1 MSQEKEKEKE
11 SLWREIL
18 ESVVLAV
25 ILAAIIR
32 IWFVEPFYIPSA
44 SMEPTLYPRDRIIVN
59 KIVYKFHQPERGD
72 VVVFKYPL
80 DTQRDFIK
88 RVIALEGETVE
99 VRDSYVF
106 INGKR
111 LEEPYL
117 PHEIVAKFGPYQVP
131 KGHIFVMGDN
141 RNNSDDSRVWGPLN
155 KEFLVGKALFIYW
168 PPERLKIIR

>member
-1 MSQEKEKEKE
+1 MSQEKEKDKK

-25 ILAAIIR
+25 VLAAVIR
-32 IWFVEPFYIPSA
+32 IWFLEPFYIPST
-44 SMEPTLYPRDRIIVN
+44 SMEPTLYPQDRIIIN
-59 KIVYKFHQPERGD
+59 KIGYKFRQPERGD

-80 DTQRDFIK
+80 DPQRDFIK
-88 RVIALEGETVE
+88 RVIALEGETIE
-99 VRDSYVF
+99 VRDNCVF

-117 PHEIVAKFGPYQVP
+117 TDEVVAEFGPYVVP
-131 KGHIFVMGDN
+131 KDHLFVMGDN

-155 KEFLVGKALFIYW
+155 KKFLVGKAVFVYW
-168 PPERLKIIR
+168 PPERIMVIK